1 MPRPLIPEMV
11 IGGVLVNDYACRP
24 TSHVLSQVS
33 SLEAQN
39 TANTGSSVCPVSERE
54 PCVRIRYVTNKLKA
68 YIQQDAKETRNTEV
82 SQQTTTKNTRHRT
95 LGKARQ
101 IPDRTHSMPSQG
113 QCT

>member
-68 YIQQDAKETRNTEV
+68 CIQQDKETLNTQV
-82 SQQTTTKNTRHRT
+82 STNNNKKHATYT

-101 IPDRTHSMPSQG
+101 IPADPGPHA
-113 QCT
+113 